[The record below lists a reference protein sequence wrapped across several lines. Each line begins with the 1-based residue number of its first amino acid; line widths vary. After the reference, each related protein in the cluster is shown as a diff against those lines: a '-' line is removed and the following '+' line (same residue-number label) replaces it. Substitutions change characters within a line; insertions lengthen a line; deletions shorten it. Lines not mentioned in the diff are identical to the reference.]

1 MRSGLA
7 IGLAVVPREH
17 LRPLLA
23 VTIVLGLLLW
33 VATQGFGL
41 ILTGAAT
48 DPWGNDR
55 VGFEGKVKI
64 NRKDWGVNWNAVLEA
79 GGLLVS
85 EKVTLEFDISAVR
98 RAS

>member
-48 DPWGNDR
+48 D
-55 VGFEGKVKI
+55 
-64 NRKDWGVNWNAVLEA
+64 VNSGPLVVLMAVVALACWPTARPTGREQA
-79 GGLLVS
+79 H
-85 EKVTLEFDISAVR
+85 TA
-98 RAS
+98 A

>member
-48 DPWGNDR
+48 DPNSGPL
-55 VGFEGKVKI
+55 V
-64 NRKDWGVNWNAVLEA
+64 VLMALACWPILRARGLEQAHIAAPGASCRA
-79 GGLLVS
+79 GS
-85 EKVTLEFDISAVR
+85 PA
-98 RAS
+98 